1 MHSPTLSTYPQRD
14 DCDVITQKYPKCVRT
29 RHSPRRY
36 DEAQATG
43 IHRIQEAFKKIA
55 RIAHNFILEQTPRGP
70 HKNVLNLS
78 RPLSYTESEPQN
90 LVALEKR
97 TSPIPILL
105 WAANCFDTVRDCAR
119 IKEDCSEAWHLQFI
133 RLLSAWRIMKM
144 KKRRVLFGPLST
156 VENRMY
162 HKNRVC
168 ACGISLWER
177 RNELG

>member
-14 DCDVITQKYPKCVRT
+14 DCDVITHKYPKCVRT

-90 LVALEKR
+90 LVALEKKLR
-97 TSPIPILL
+97 RYRFFCELL
-105 WAANCFDTVRDCAR
+105 IALTRSGTAQESKKTALKLDTFN
-119 IKEDCSEAWHLQFI
+119 S
-133 RLLSAWRIMKM
+133 
-144 KKRRVLFGPLST
+144 
-156 VENRMY
+156 Y
-162 HKNRVC
+162 
-168 ACGISLWER
+168 AC
-177 RNELG
+177 